1 MKKYN
6 EMTVV
11 ELRQELK
18 NRGLSTCEKG
28 NKLPK
33 AGLIARL
40 EENDKQ
46 NKGAEKMENKKV
58 DVEVETKGDA
68 TEPKWFV
75 DSEWTDEKV
84 TDPNVLAEQGWE
96 NEASEKEEPEKKA
109 DLYYKEKP
117 QKIYDDLFKVG
128 NFVAFMDVMDIN
140 RPGKPHVIVRKMRSA
155 MIVAVHRKRRL
166 LRLETKLGTKYEIS
180 FDEVFWCK
188 EEGKR
193 FPSWIHKRLRAKA
206 EWEQVKD

>member
-6 EMTVV
+6 EMTVA

-58 DVEVETKGDA
+58 DVEVETKEGFVEPEWADDEA
-68 TEPKWFV
+68 TESNV
-75 DSEWTDEKV
+75 SE
-84 TDPNVLAEQGWE
+84 EQGWE
-96 NEASEKEEPEKKA
+96 NEAPEKEEPEKKA

>member
-58 DVEVETKGDA
+58 DVEVETKEGFV
-68 TEPKWFV
+68 EP
-75 DSEWTDEKV
+75 EWADDE
-84 TDPNVLAEQGWE
+84 TTEQGWE
-96 NEASEKEEPEKKA
+96 NEAPEKEEPEKKA

-206 EWEQVKD
+206 EWEQIKD